1 MTLRSSP
8 RSLVEDHDAVLLDLD
23 GVVYVSDHAV
33 PEAVEALTKAQT
45 SGVALA
51 YLTNN
56 AARTPQAVADHLR
69 RLGLPAEIADVVT
82 SAQAI
87 ARVMADELAPGT
99 RVLVCGGEG
108 LREAVDEVGLVPVSS
123 ADDEPDAVVQGYF
136 PEIGWRDLAE
146 VAYAVEAGLPW
157 YVSNT
162 DRTIPT
168 ARGIAPGNGS
178 LVETV
183 RAAASAEPR
192 AVAGK
197 PYLPLFEVTV
207 QRIDTARP
215 LMVGDRL
222 DTDIAGARAAEIPSL
237 AVLTGVSDIAD
248 LVAATDQERPD
259 YVAADLRGLHEPQP
273 PVEIQETTAVCGE
286 AVARHADGRILLDRP
301 AADAASL
308 RAVVGLAWH
317 LRDTGSAIPSVDSG
331 TLGL

>member
-8 RSLVEDHDAVLLDLD
+8 GPLVDDHDAVLLDLD

-33 PEAVEALTKAQT
+33 PEAVEALTKAEA
-45 SGVALA
+45 GGAALA
-51 YLTNN
+51 FLTNN
-56 AARTPQAVADHLR
+56 AARTPRAVADHLR
-69 RLGLPAEIADVVT
+69 RLGLPADIEDVVT

-87 ARVMADELAPGT
+87 ARVMADELETGS

-108 LREAVDEVGLVPVSS
+108 LREAVHDVGLVPVSS
-123 ADDEPDAVVQGYF
+123 ADETPDAVVQGYF

-178 LVETV
+178 LVEVV
-183 RAAASAEPR
+183 RVAASAEPR
-192 AVAGK
+192 AIAGK

-207 QRIDTARP
+207 ERIQTERP

-222 DTDIAGARAAEIPSL
+222 DTDIAGARAADIASF
-237 AVLTGVSDIAD
+237 AVLTGVSGIAD
-248 LVAATDQERPD
+248 LVAATEDERPD
-259 YVAADLRGLHEPQP
+259 YVAADLRGLHQAHP
-273 PVEIQETTAVCGE
+273 PVETDGATATCGD
-286 AVARHADGRILLDRP
+286 AVARSTDGRIALDRP
-301 AADAASL
+301 AADVASL

>member
-8 RSLVEDHDAVLLDLD
+8 GPLVDDHDAVLLDLD

-33 PEAVEALTKAQT
+33 PEAVEALTKAEA
-45 SGVALA
+45 GGAALA
-51 YLTNN
+51 FLTNN
-56 AARTPQAVADHLR
+56 AARTPRAVADHLR
-69 RLGLPAEIADVVT
+69 RLGLPADIEDVVT

-87 ARVMADELAPGT
+87 ARVMADELETGS

-108 LREAVDEVGLVPVSS
+108 LRAAVHDVGLVPVSS
-123 ADDEPDAVVQGYF
+123 ADDTPDAVVQGYF

-178 LVETV
+178 LVEVV

-192 AVAGK
+192 AIAGK

-207 QRIDTARP
+207 ERIQTERP

-222 DTDIAGARAAEIPSL
+222 DTDIAGARAAHIVSL
-237 AVLTGVSDIAD
+237 AVLTGVSGLAD
-248 LVAATDQERPD
+248 LVAATEDERPD
-259 YVAADLRGLHEPQP
+259 YVAADLRGLHQAHP
-273 PVEIQETTAVCGE
+273 PVEIDGATAACGD
-286 AVARHADGRILLDRP
+286 AVARSTDGRIALDRP
-301 AADAASL
+301 AADVASL

>member
-1 MTLRSSP
+1 MTLCSSP
-8 RSLVEDHDAVLLDLD
+8 RPLTEDHDAVLLDLD

-33 PEAVEALTKAQT
+33 PEAVEALTAAQA

-56 AARTPQAVADHLR
+56 AARTPWAVAEHLR
-69 RLGLPAEIADVVT
+69 RLGLPAGVADVVT

-87 ARVMADELAPGT
+87 ARVMAGELDPGT

-108 LREAVDEVGLVPVSS
+108 LREAVEEVGLVPVSS
-123 ADDEPDAVVQGYF
+123 AEDQPGAVVQGYF
-136 PEIGWRDLAE
+136 PEVGWRDLAE
-146 VAYAVEAGLPW
+146 VAYAVEDGLPW

-178 LVETV
+178 LVEVV
-183 RAAASAEPR
+183 RTAASAEPR
-192 AVAGK
+192 SVAGK
-197 PYLPLFEVTV
+197 PYRPLFEVTV
-207 QRIDTARP
+207 QRIDSERP

-222 DTDIAGARAAEIPSL
+222 DTDIAGARAAGIPSL
-237 AVLTGVSDIAD
+237 AVLTGVSSIAD
-248 LVAATDQERPD
+248 LVAARKEERPD
-259 YVAADLRGLHEPQP
+259 YVAADLRGLHEAHS
-273 PVEIQETTAVCGE
+273 PVEIDGMSAVCAD
-286 AVARHADGRILLDRP
+286 AVARYVDDRIELDHP
-301 AADAASL
+301 AADIASL

-317 LRDTGSAIPSVDSG
+317 IRDTGSAIPSVDSG